1 MHSVIDGALLR
12 GMIISAANAL
22 SNRKKELNDLNVF
35 PVPDGDTGTNMSM
48 TILAAAGA
56 VEAEPSSDIAKIAD
70 KLSSASL
77 RGARG
82 NSGVILS
89 QLIRGFSKAI
99 REAEVIDLPTLATA
113 LQAGTDTAYRAVMKP
128 TEGTILTVARYGSE
142 YATAAVGSATDI
154 LSFLEGVLEQQKVAL
169 AKTPEML
176 PALKQAKVVD
186 AGGAGLVALF
196 EGALSFLKTGE
207 MVELSDQT
215 AVATKIASAPAKVAG
230 DIEFRYCTEFIIQK
244 YRAGTAVD
252 RFRSEIAPRG
262 DCMLV
267 IDDDEIVK
275 VHIHTN
281 NPGFVLEQAV
291 KLGTLVN
298 IKIDNMEEQH
308 NETLDM
314 DAPTEEDNTPE
325 KDFGFVTVAAG
336 EGFAALFRDLG
347 CDTVIEGGQTMN
359 PSTEDILNAIN
370 SVRAR
375 HVFVLPNNKNIILA
389 AEQAKA
395 LAEKDVTVIPTKTVP
410 QGITALFNFDETAS
424 ASDNEDAMREGIA
437 AVKTLQ
443 VTFAA
448 RSTVLD
454 DQEITEGDY
463 LGLLENKLVHIAK
476 TSAEEVLTTLLNEH
490 AADAEMI
497 TLYYGEDVTEESA
510 NALAEQIGAAFP
522 NAEVQALC
530 GAQPLYYYIASVE

>member
-1 MHSVIDGALLR
+1 MISAINGATLR
-12 GMIISAANAL
+12 GMVISAANAL

-48 TILAAAGA
+48 TILAASGA
-56 VEAEPSSDIAKIAD
+56 VEAETSDELLKIAD

-89 QLIRGFSKAI
+89 QLIRGFSKAV
-99 REAEVIDLPTLATA
+99 REAEEIDLPLLAKA
-113 LQAGTDTAYRAVMKP
+113 LKAATDTAYRAVMKP

-142 YATAAVGSATDI
+142 YAEKEAEHATD
-154 LSFLEGVLEQQKVAL
+154 LVAFLEGVLEQQKIAL

-186 AGGAGLVALF
+186 AGGAGLVALV
-196 EGALSFLKTGE
+196 EGALSYLKTGE
-207 MVELSDQT
+207 IVALSDQT
-215 AVATKIASAPAKVAG
+215 AVATKIASAPAAAKG

-244 YRAGTAVD
+244 YRSGSPVD

-267 IDDDEIVK
+267 IDDDDIVK

-308 NETLDM
+308 NETLDL
-314 DAPTEEDNTPE
+314 EEPQEDDTPE

-336 EGFAALFRDLG
+336 DGFAAIFRDLG
-347 CDTVIEGGQTMN
+347 CDVVIEGGQTMN

-370 SVRAR
+370 KVHAR

-389 AEQAKA
+389 AEQAKE
-395 LAEKDVTVIPTKTVP
+395 LAQKGVSVIPTKTIP
-410 QGITALFNFDETAS
+410 QGVTALFNYDETCLAEE
-424 ASDNEDAMREGIA
+424 NESNMCDSLS

-476 TSAEEVLTTLLNEH
+476 TSAEAVLEALLQNH
-490 AADAEMI
+490 ATDAEMI
-497 TLYYGEDVTEESA
+497 TLYYGEDVSEENA
-510 NALAEQIGAAFP
+510 NALVARLEEAYP
-522 NAEVQALC
+522 DAEVQALS
-530 GAQPLYYYIASVE
+530 GGQPLYYYIASVE